1 MVEMA
6 GSGWT
11 GLVSGRLRGFGASEG
26 HGPHTGQRAWDLW
39 EG

>member
-11 GLVSGRLRGFGASEG
+11 PMALGRLRGFGASEG
-26 HGPHTGQRAWDLW
+26 PGTHTGQTAWDLW
-39 EG
+39 ES